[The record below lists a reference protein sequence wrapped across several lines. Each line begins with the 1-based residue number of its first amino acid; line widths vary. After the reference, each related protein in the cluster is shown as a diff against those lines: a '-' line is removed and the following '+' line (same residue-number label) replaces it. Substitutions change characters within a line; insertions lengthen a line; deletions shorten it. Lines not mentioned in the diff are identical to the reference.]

1 MLDFGAIVDTAK
13 EVLMPAAEEALE
25 GVDEL
30 IPELDDVF
38 PLDEFGTEGLW

>member
-1 MLDFGAIVDTAK
+1 MLDFDAMVEAATEI
-13 EVLMPAAEEALE
+13 LMPAAEETLN
-25 GVDEL
+25 GVTDL